1 MKDKLEPCSSSN
13 CLLQSYIFTAQ
24 FYTCKSPKPAVH
36 PILPG
41 LKRKREDSVADCGL
55 GKRPLY
61 MGGGGGE
68 GTVTM
73 RRTSRGEVLVV
84 GSGEGF
90 KERRNT
96 IAMGDVTRYS
106 SLCSACLV
114 LRLSFEC

>member
-1 MKDKLEPCSSSN
+1 M
-13 CLLQSYIFTAQ
+13 
-24 FYTCKSPKPAVH
+24 
-36 PILPG
+36 
-41 LKRKREDSVADCGL
+41 ADCGL

-96 IAMGDVTRYS
+96 IAMGDVTRYGQHES
-106 SLCSACLV
+106 SQCSACRV
-114 LRLSFEC
+114 LRLCCES